1 MKDLSSQFH
10 VDWKYIQG
18 STLRDNG
25 RSAGKRGQVAWK
37 VSIWVPSCFVSPQKQ
52 KLFDGPS
59 SDVWSMAK

>member
-25 RSAGKRGQVAWK
+25 RSAGERGQVAWK
-37 VSIWVPSCFVSPQKQ
+37 VSMGAVVLCVATKAEAF
-52 KLFDGPS
+52 
-59 SDVWSMAK
+59 